1 MGKGTFEMTK
11 ESIEQLDEIVKVNR
25 ANRIQ
30 LPDGAS
36 VPRIGQG
43 TWHMGDSASRRA
55 EEIAALR
62 LGVEL
67 GMDLIDTAEMYGE
80 GRSELLVG
88 EAIKGIRDDVF
99 LVSKVYPHNAGN
111 ERLIRSCEESLK
123 RLNTDHLDLY
133 LLHWRG
139 DIPLEV
145 TVEGMEKLVSQG
157 KIARWGVSNLDIDD
171 MKELVNIAGGTH
183 CAMNQVLYH
192 LGSRGIEPEL
202 LPWQM
207 SHKIPVMAYSP
218 LAQAGELRKGVIE
231 SEAVQEIARAHQ
243 ATPLQIMLAWTI
255 RDSDIISIPKASTRE
270 HIIENAAAASIILSE
285 EERWKL
291 DEAFPIPSWKV
302 PLDMV

>member
-1 MGKGTFEMTK
+1 MTK
-11 ESIEQLDEIVKVNR
+11 DSIEHLAEIVKVNR
-25 ANRIQ
+25 ANRML
-30 LPDGAS
+30 LPDGTS

-43 TWHMGDSASRRA
+43 TWNMGDDASRRE

-80 GRSELLVG
+80 GNSELLVG
-88 EAIKGIRDDVF
+88 DAIKGIRDDVF

-111 ERLIRSCEESLK
+111 ENLIRSCEESLQ

-157 KIARWGVSNLDIDD
+157 KIARWGVSNLDVDD
-171 MKELVNIAGGTH
+171 MKELLSIAGGTH

-192 LGSRGIEPEL
+192 LGSRGIEAEL
-202 LPWQM
+202 LPWQK
-207 SHKIPVMAYSP
+207 SHRMPVMAYSP
-218 LAQAGELRKGVIE
+218 LAQAGALRKGVIE
-231 SEAVQEIARAHQ
+231 SEAVQEIARIHN

-255 RDSDIISIPKASTRE
+255 REEEIITIPKASSRE
-270 HIIENAAAASIILSE
+270 HVIENAAAGLITLSE

-302 PLDMV
+302 PLDMS